1 MPPPRGRRRCQRG
14 RAGSTDVDVL
24 PLALS
29 GRQYVAAAYL
39 VFLALVLLYVV
50 IISSKIARIEREVD
64 TLAELADKR
73 VR

>member
-1 MPPPRGRRRCQRG
+1 MILAQTTS
-14 RAGSTDVDVL
+14 AL
-24 PLALS
+24 PDNT
-29 GRQYVAAAYL
+29 GYVAAAYL

>member
-1 MPPPRGRRRCQRG
+1 MEL
-14 RAGSTDVDVL
+14 AL
-24 PLALS
+24 PLALT

-50 IISSKIARIEREVD
+50 IISSKITRIEREVS

-73 VR
+73 PR